1 MSLFIISIFTPYIT
15 VVFYHHD
22 AGFFLSILLF
32 LLSLI
37 ILIISTLS
45 LCSHEVIIARR
56 KYYGWIATTAVI
68 LFFVSYGSQLELAER
83 FFLKKRE
90 QKLAILISQI
100 QTYGRI
106 RDMNDGLS
114 YWSTLNGTA
123 VAEDSSVVAKSSG
136 PNKRYFLADILRRD
150 KIDKTHYDSVKS
162 ALIQLNFISLTTL
175 SDGTISFTI
184 GGFIDNCSGIA
195 YSVTGAQP
203 ASNDCGDIV
212 RWVKIGENWY
222 AWGTT

>member
-1 MSLFIISIFTPYIT
+1 MVPDKNA
-15 VVFYHHD
+15 HQ
-22 AGFFLSILLF
+22 G
-32 LLSLI
+32 
-37 ILIISTLS
+37 
-45 LCSHEVIIARR
+45 
-56 KYYGWIATTAVI
+56 
-68 LFFVSYGSQLELAER
+68 FVSIP
-83 FFLKKRE
+83 
-90 QKLAILISQI
+90 KL
-100 QTYGRI
+100 
-106 RDMNDGLS
+106 NDGLS

-150 KIDKTHYDSVKS
+150 KIDKAHYDSVKS

-195 YSVTGAQP
+195 YSVTGTQP
-203 ASNDCGDIV
+203 ASNDCGDIM